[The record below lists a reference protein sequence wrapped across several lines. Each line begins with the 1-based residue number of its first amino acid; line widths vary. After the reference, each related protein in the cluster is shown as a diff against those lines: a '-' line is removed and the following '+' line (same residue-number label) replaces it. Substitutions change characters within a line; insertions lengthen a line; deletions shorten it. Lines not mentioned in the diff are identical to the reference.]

1 MTPNIADSAVLH
13 RGDALLGNVFQRLL
27 MLVLALGSLLAG
39 GVSMAA
45 EQVRIGVTVTDLGN
59 PFFVRLARSIENSA
73 RRVIGPDVKIYVAS
87 SAYDLARQNSQIDY
101 FITKKV
107 DLIMLIATDPVA
119 IEPAVR
125 RAQAKGIKVMA
136 LDVRA
141 AGADATFT
149 TDNIQAG
156 ELACRHIIRKL
167 GGKGDIV
174 IISGPS
180 VTSITDRMSGCLSE
194 INAAPGIRLLSS
206 DRNGGGSSEGGFAKM
221 TDVLTLFPHIDA
233 VFAINDPTALGVEE
247 AARQAGRK
255 EFFIV
260 GVDGAPKVK
269 ARLHDAD
276 SLIAATVAQLP
287 DVLAQKAVETG
298 YAMMRKK
305 PVPNRV
311 VLIPAELLTREA
323 PPETTEWGQ

>member
-1 MTPNIADSAVLH
+1 MPQFGRPPPFSRAETNVLQRAKHLFLIA
-13 RGDALLGNVFQRLL
+13 
-27 MLVLALGSLLAG
+27 LALGSLLGAT
-39 GVSMAA
+39 VTAAA

-73 RRVIGPDVKIYVAS
+73 RRVIGPDVKIFVAS
-87 SAYDLARQNSQIDY
+87 SAYDLTRQSNQIDY

-107 DLIMLIATDPVA
+107 DLIMLIATDPFA

-125 RAQAKGIKVMA
+125 RAQANGIKVIA

-156 ELACRHIIRKL
+156 ELACRHIIQKL
-167 GGKGDIV
+167 GGKGNVV
-174 IISGPS
+174 IISGPP

-255 EFFIV
+255 ELFIV

-276 SLIAATVAQLP
+276 SLIAATVTQLP

-305 PVPNRV
+305 PVASTF
-311 VLIPAELLTREA
+311 VLIPPELLTRES
-323 PPETTEWGQ
+323 PPESTEWGQ

>member
-1 MTPNIADSAVLH
+1 MNPELADSTVQH
-13 RGDALLGNVFQRLL
+13 RPRKLFSRWRRALSLAL
-27 MLVLALGSLLAG
+27 LALGSLGATSG
-39 GVSMAA
+39 AAA
-45 EQVRIGVTVTDLGN
+45 EPVRIGVTVTDLGN

-73 RRVIGPDVKIYVAS
+73 RQVIGPDVKIFVAS

-101 FITKKV
+101 FIAKKI
-107 DLIMLIATDPVA
+107 DLLMLIATDPVA
-119 IEPAVR
+119 IEPAVK

-149 TDNIQAG
+149 TNNIQAG
-156 ELACRHIIRKL
+156 ELACRHIVQKL
-167 GGKGDIV
+167 GGKGNVV

-180 VTSITDRMSGCLSE
+180 VTSITDRMSGCLAQF
-194 INAAPGIRLLSS
+194 NAAPDIRLLSS

-287 DVLAQKAVETG
+287 DVMAQKAVETG
-298 YAMMRKK
+298 YALMRKK
-305 PVPNRV
+305 PVGDRV
-311 VLIPAELLTREA
+311 VLIPAELLTREN
-323 PPETTEWGQ
+323 PPPSTDWGR

>member
-1 MTPNIADSAVLH
+1 MKPVFVDSIALRRSGH
-13 RGDALLGNVFQRLL
+13 LLASCLQRLL
-27 MLVLALGSLLAG
+27 LLTLALGSLLGAS
-39 GVSMAA
+39 VIAAA

-59 PFFVRLARSIENSA
+59 PFFVRLARSIESSA
-73 RRVIGPDVKIYVAS
+73 RRVIGPDVKIFVAS
-87 SAYDLARQNSQIDY
+87 SAYDLTRQNNQIDY

-125 RAQAKGIKVMA
+125 RAQANGIKVIA

-149 TDNIQAG
+149 TDNLQAG
-156 ELACRHIIRKL
+156 ELACRHIIQKL
-167 GGKGDIV
+167 GGKGNVV
-174 IISGPS
+174 IISGPP
-180 VTSITDRMSGCLSE
+180 VTSITDRMSGCLSQ

-276 SLIAATVAQLP
+276 SLIAATVTQLP

-305 PVPNRV
+305 PVPDRV
-311 VLIPAELLTREA
+311 VLIPPELLTRES
-323 PPETTEWGQ
+323 PPESTEWGQ

>member
-1 MTPNIADSAVLH
+1 MLQRAKNLFLIA
-13 RGDALLGNVFQRLL
+13 
-27 MLVLALGSLLAG
+27 LALGSLLGAT
-39 GVSMAA
+39 VTAAA

-73 RRVIGPDVKIYVAS
+73 RRVIGPDVKIFVAS
-87 SAYDLARQNSQIDY
+87 SAYDLTRQSNQIDY

-107 DLIMLIATDPVA
+107 DLIMLIATDPFA

-125 RAQAKGIKVMA
+125 RAQANGIKVIA

-156 ELACRHIIRKL
+156 ELACRHIIQKL
-167 GGKGDIV
+167 GGKGNVV
-174 IISGPS
+174 IISGPP

-276 SLIAATVAQLP
+276 SLIHTTVAQLP
-287 DVLAQKAVETG
+287 DVMAQRAIETG
-298 YAMMRKK
+298 YALMRGKD
-305 PVPNRV
+305 VPNRV
-311 VLIPAELLTREA
+311 VLIPAELLTRDD
-323 PPETTEWGQ
+323 PPESTDWGQ